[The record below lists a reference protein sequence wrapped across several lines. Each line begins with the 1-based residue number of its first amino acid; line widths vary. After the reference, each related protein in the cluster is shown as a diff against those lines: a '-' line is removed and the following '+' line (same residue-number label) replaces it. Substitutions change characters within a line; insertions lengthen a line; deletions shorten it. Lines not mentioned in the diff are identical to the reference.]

1 MSRSSKVVRDLLLLI
16 GLPFMLMVGLLIRSS
31 RQVTG
36 QAPRSGNLFVTMA
49 GRWSMDPATTSCDSA
64 WQEVTFDSARTRMD
78 IVSAA
83 GRRDAYL
90 IQEREPDRL
99 ITLLVGDSTLGDD
112 GAQAVWILIV
122 TTDTSFVWRRRDW
135 FAGHVSEP
143 AYRCPARPVP
153 STIIPG

>member
-1 MSRSSKVVRDLLLLI
+1 MPRSSKVVRDLLLLI
-16 GLPFMLMVGLLIRSS
+16 GLPFLLMIGLLIRSS

-36 QAPRSGNLFVTMA
+36 QAPKSGDLFAAMA
-49 GRWSMDPATTSCDSA
+49 GRWSAEADSASCASA
-64 WQEVTFDSARTRMD
+64 WQEIAFDPARTRMT
-78 IVSAA
+78 ITTAS

-112 GAQAVWILIV
+112 GAQAVWILIA
-122 TTDTSFVWRRRDW
+122 TSDTSYVWRRRDW

-143 AYRCPARPVP
+143 AYRCPAGS
-153 STIIPG
+153 STIIRR